1 VLAQDAFERGYQST
15 KLYRLLLRL
24 SFQFLRNRKLRDEMK
39 VRSVDDIV
47 MRMMALKDLGRIAYY
62 SFRTA
67 QHAAEIEGRLEPS
80 VIRLVKKMAATTA
93 SMQEQAFDG
102 FVKRDLDTASS
113 VIDQMDEVR
122 RLYQELHGFSSKGGA
137 ASSLPFSLIVRDI
150 RGVAGY
156 AVALADDA
164 VLAAFS

>member
-1 VLAQDAFERGYQST
+1 
-15 KLYRLLLRL
+15 
-24 SFQFLRNRKLRDEMK
+24 
-39 VRSVDDIV
+39 
-47 MRMMALKDLGRIAYY
+47 
-62 SFRTA
+62 
-67 QHAAEIEGRLEPS
+67 
-80 VIRLVKKMAATTA
+80 
-93 SMQEQAFDG
+93 MQEQAFDG